1 MKQTIIRSTVV
12 MLAMLL
18 AFSCAATKV
27 PKDPHA
33 AYLGNWEYAVENLPV
48 DVDGTMVI
56 MKEEG
61 ILSAKLVTP
70 MGEAPITD
78 ITIEEGV
85 LKASFDA
92 QGNFI
97 ELQGTFEGDAY
108 DGLLLVQGGEFP
120 MKATRVVE

>member
-1 MKQTIIRSTVV
+1 M
-12 MLAMLL
+12 L
-18 AFSCAATKV
+18 AFSCASTRV

-78 ITIEEGV
+78 ITIEDGAM
-85 LKASFDA
+85 KASFDA

-97 ELQGTFEGDAY
+97 ELQGTFDGDAY
-108 DGLLLVQGGEFP
+108 DGVLLVQGGEFP
-120 MKATRVVE
+120 MKATRNKE

>member
-1 MKQTIIRSTVV
+1 MKNTIVRSTVLLLTV
-12 MLAMLL
+12 LL
-18 AFSCAATKV
+18 AFSCASTRV

-78 ITIEEGV
+78 IAIEDGV

-97 ELQGTFEGDAY
+97 ELQGTFDGDAY